1 VRLVVLPLEGE
12 AASPFGPLLPEHPIE
27 MFVGI
32 ALLLIVWWVVAK
44 KVVPVFEKTYAERT
58 EEIAGG
64 IEKAEAAQAEAAEA
78 LAEYQAQLASA
89 RSEAARIRE
98 DAKAQAVTIAG
109 EIKDQAQADS
119 ARMLASAKAQMDA
132 ERARVVGEL
141 RTEVGGLATQL
152 AGRIVGESLED
163 DERARRSV
171 DRFIAELEAQP
182 DAEKAE
188 RP

>member
-1 VRLVVLPLEGE
+1 MFPLEIDL
-12 AASPFGPLLPEHPIE
+12 GPLLPEHLSE
-27 MFVGI
+27 LFAGI
-32 ALLLIVWWVVAK
+32 ALFVVIWWVVAK

-64 IEKAEAAQAEAAEA
+64 IEKAEAAQAQAAEA

-89 RSEAARIRE
+89 RAEAGRIRE
-98 DAKAQAVTIAG
+98 DAKAQAVTIAA
-109 EIKDQAQADS
+109 EIREQAQADS
-119 ARMLASAKAQMDA
+119 ARMVASAKTQIEA
-132 ERARVVGEL
+132 ERAQAVREL

-171 DRFIAELEAQP
+171 DRFIAELETQGAP
-182 DAEKAE
+182 EKAE
-188 RP
+188 QS

>member
-1 VRLVVLPLEGE
+1 MLPLELDL
-12 AASPFGPLLPEHPIE
+12 GPLLPEHLSE
-27 MFVGI
+27 LFAGI
-32 ALLLIVWWVVAK
+32 ALALVVWWVVAK

-64 IEKAEAAQAEAAEA
+64 IEKAEAAQREAAEA

-89 RSEAARIRE
+89 RAEAGRIRE
-98 DAKAQAVTIAG
+98 EAKAQAATLAA
-109 EIKDQAQADS
+109 EIREQAQADS
-119 ARMLASAKAQMDA
+119 ARMLASAKAQIEA
-132 ERARVVGEL
+132 ERAQAVARL

-171 DRFIAELEAQP
+171 DRFIAELEAQAP
-182 DAEKAE
+182 AE
-188 RP
+188 RA